1 MGERMPACHYYPPDF
16 DPDKTGRRCKPKN
29 GQHQVRFMLPFAIQC
44 NECGDYMF
52 QGTKC
57 NCRKEICY
65 NDFYLGNTVYRLYL
79 HCKSC
84 YAEITIRTDPK
95 NLDYLVEKGATR
107 HFEPWRDLQI
117 SSALDDKKRML
128 GNSIQQAEAST
139 IDTQREMDQLRE
151 LERLRATS
159 KKQDNANLEKMLK
172 STQENN
178 LESRLTDED
187 KIKIDNFER
196 EKQKSIKSSTQ
207 FLPTLISSNAF
218 TKSKKS
224 LLAYDDDD
232 DDDDDE
238 I

>member
-1 MGERMPACHYYPPDF
+1 MGERMPACHYIPPDF
-16 DPDKTGRRCKPKN
+16 DPDKAGRRCKPKN

-44 NECGDYMF
+44 NVCGDYMF

-65 NDFYLGNTVYRLYL
+65 NEFYLGNTVYRLYM

-117 SSALDDKKRML
+117 SSAQDDKKRML
-128 GNSIQQAEAST
+128 GNPIQQVEEST

-159 KKQDNANLEKMLK
+159 KKQNEVNLEKMLK
-172 STQENN
+172 NTHENN
-178 LESRLTDED
+178 LENNLTEED
-187 KIKIDNFER
+187 KIKLENFDK
-196 EKQKSIKSSTQ
+196 EKQKSAQPASQ
-207 FLPTLISSNAF
+207 FLPIKVSSNLF
-218 TKSKKS
+218 SKKKS
-224 LLAYDDDD
+224 LLSYDDDD
-232 DDDDDE
+232 E
-238 I
+238 